1 MKTSDLSSKQ
11 PVQPKSVSGKK
22 AEQKPKS
29 SQKQFKEVLQEAKP
43 SRTDSGK
50 GKHFTPLEKKTFKMG
65 EEKPSLSKTS
75 LGSKALQEK
84 PEGDIKLHAR
94 IEPKEERDTLG
105 LLSKKA
111 AKEELHDPLNPILP
125 NLTQPG
131 TPQIQSNKAI
141 SETHNT
147 ALNVSEIE
155 SIVKQVQVGVNE
167 KGLPEMNFELHTEN
181 LGDVSLKVNAENDQ
195 ISIQFVTQDA
205 AAQDLLNQNLKE
217 LNQLLHN
224 KGLNIAEL
232 DVRTRDD
239 QSERQQQQQQQ
250 SSGEEDY
257 SGSGQ

>member
-111 AKEELHDPLNPILP
+111 KEELHDPLNPTLP

-217 LNQLLHN
+217 LNQVLHN